1 MILLARALARL
12 LAFLLLVALA
22 VVGLAAAVF
31 CIGKGTGTLSLH
43 NLADIV
49 ALPQARDQ
57 VGSFL
62 DTLEAPG
69 STAVLSALGG
79 LAAMGIGLVLL
90 VGILVPRRE
99 RLVSLT
105 RTKDG
110 TIAARRRPLGQ
121 IAVALVEQG
130 RGVTDAK
137 AKVRP
142 RRRAGGRVR
151 LRIDR
156 TRTADE
162 RDVKTRAR
170 ESLEPL
176 TDPFK
181 LRARI
186 HSRLGTGRARV
197 E

>member
-1 MILLARALARL
+1 MILLARAAARL
-12 LAFLLLVALA
+12 LAFVLLVALA
-22 VVGLAAAVF
+22 VAGLAAAVF
-31 CIGKGTGTLSLH
+31 CIGKGRDTLSLH

-57 VGSFL
+57 VGDFL

-79 LAAMGIGLVLL
+79 LAAMAVGLVLL
-90 VGILVPRRE
+90 IGVLVPRRE
-99 RLVSLT
+99 RLVALT
-105 RTKDG
+105 RTQDG

-121 IAVALVEQG
+121 IAEALVEQT
-130 RGVTDAK
+130 RGITDAK

-142 RRRAGGRVR
+142 RRRAGGRIKM
-151 LRIDR
+151 RIDR
-156 TRTADE
+156 TRRADD
-162 RDVKTRAR
+162 RDVKAGAR
-170 ESLEPL
+170 QALEPL
-176 TDPFK
+176 TNPFK

-186 HSRLGTGRARV
+186 QSRLGTGRAKV